1 MVIDEKMFYGQVVID
16 VPGWLERRR
25 HDQPIPVVTSFG
37 DDEIRNLCHGKEM
50 SERIIRSWCANSVL
64 EKGVAGEDTGLE
76 IEAMMKALS
85 DKEREM
91 IIGDEVE
98 RLIQENVDR
107 EVRRKYEEIRADVR
121 RIIEDELG
129 PDTDEIE
136 DEEEDYDPMMDLE
149 IQGVRRY

>member
-1 MVIDEKMFYGQVVID
+1 MA
-16 VPGWLERRR
+16 
-25 HDQPIPVVTSFG
+25 S
-37 DDEIRNLCHGKEM
+37 
-50 SERIIRSWCANSVL
+50 
-64 EKGVAGEDTGLE
+64 LE

-85 DKEREM
+85 EKERES

-121 RIIEDELG
+121 GIIEDELG

-149 IQGVRRY
+149 SQGVRRY